1 MEGFFNGTKEL
12 VEMLMDKAEAAEN
25 QRMLLLDAKEGI
37 AREIKDI
44 GGVPHRWD
52 WNKDMYVPMDI
63 PVPKDEVVPQA
74 LEFFT
79 LGGIVDYINENSE
92 GLIPTDG
99 SRIILQVEDQ
109 SNVVLLSQPSA
120 NKKARHIIAKT
131 QAHVP
136 AIDFGRYMD
145 TDAFNTMLLSKFIE
159 TGARKTL
166 FTVVKSMTKQQS
178 AQTTDDGV
186 GQVITVKE
194 GVSMASNVTFQ
205 NPVPLRPRRTFT
217 EVEQPESNFTLR
229 VDEEARAALFES
241 DGGAWKNEA
250 VRNIKEYLQ
259 RNIENPAVI
268 VIA

>member
-1 MEGFFNGTKEL
+1 MEGFFNGSTEL
-12 VEMLMDKAEAAEN
+12 VELLMSKATDAEEARQALIRGE
-25 QRMLLLDAKEGI
+25 QDMSRAIKE
-37 AREIKDI
+37 I

-52 WNKDMYVPMDI
+52 VDLSKWVPMDI

-99 SRIILQVEDQ
+99 SRFILQVEDQ
-109 SNVVLLSQPSA
+109 SNVILLSQPSA

-159 TGARKTL
+159 TEARKTL

>member
-1 MEGFFNGTKEL
+1 MEDMFSGMTDF
-12 VEMLMDKAEAAEN
+12 AEALFEKSAEA
-25 QRMLLLDAKEGI
+25 QEAIDALKACEENC
-37 AREIKDI
+37 AREFKDI
-44 GGVPHRWD
+44 GGVIHRWD
-52 WNKDMYVPMDI
+52 CGKKMWVPMDI
-63 PVPKDEVVPQA
+63 PTPKDEERPKA

-79 LGGIVDYINENSE
+79 LAGIVDYINANNE

-99 SRIILQVEDQ
+99 SRIILQVVDQ
-109 SNVVLLSQPSA
+109 SRVELLSLPSEH
-120 NKKARHIIAKT
+120 KKDRYVIASAR
-131 QAHVP
+131 AHVP
-136 AIDFGRYMD
+136 EIVFGRYMD
-145 TDAFNTMLLSKFIE
+145 TDTFNTMLLSKFVE
-159 TGARKTL
+159 TEARKLL
-166 FTVVKSMTKQQS
+166 FAVVRSMTKEQS

-229 VDEEARAALFES
+229 VDENANAALFES

-250 VRNIKEYLQ
+250 VARIKEYLQ
-259 RNIENPAVI
+259 ENIENPAVI

>member
-1 MEGFFNGTKEL
+1 MEGFFNGSTEL
-12 VEMLMDKAEAAEN
+12 VELLMSKATDAEEARQALIRGEED
-25 QRMLLLDAKEGI
+25 M
-37 AREIKDI
+37 AREVKEI
-44 GGVPHRWD
+44 GGVQHRWD
-52 WNKDMYVPMDI
+52 VGLKKWVPMDI
-63 PVPKDEVVPQA
+63 PVKPDPEMPDP

-79 LGGIVDYINENSE
+79 LGGIVDYINANTE

-99 SRIILQVEDQ
+99 SRFILQVVDQ
-109 SNVVLLSQPSA
+109 SSVELLTQPSA
-120 NKKARHIIAKT
+120 SEKT
-131 QAHVP
+131 RYIVALSRAHVP
-136 AIDFGRYMD
+136 GIDFGRYMD

-159 TGARKTL
+159 TEARKTL

-250 VRNIKEYLQ
+250 VRNIKDYLQ
-259 RNIENPAVI
+259 INIENPAVV

>member
-1 MEGFFNGTKEL
+1 MEGFFNGSTEL
-12 VEMLMDKAEAAEN
+12 VEFLMNKAADAEEARQSLIRGEED
-25 QRMLLLDAKEGI
+25 M
-37 AREIKDI
+37 AREVKDI

-52 WNKDMYVPMDI
+52 VNKKMWMQMDI
-63 PVPKDEVVPQA
+63 PVPKDEVVPEA

-79 LGGIVDYINENSE
+79 LAGVVDYINANTE

-109 SNVVLLSQPSA
+109 SKVILLSQPSE
-120 NKKARHIIAKT
+120 NKKARHIIAKAV
-131 QAHVP
+131 AHVP
-136 AIDFGRYMD
+136 GIEFGRYMD
-145 TDAFNTMLLSKFIE
+145 TDSFNTMLLSKFIE
-159 TGARKTL
+159 TDARKLL
-166 FTVVKSMTKQQS
+166 FAVVKSMTKQQS

-186 GQVITVKE
+186 GQVVTVKE

-229 VDEEARAALFES
+229 VDEDANAALFES

-250 VRNIKEYLQ
+250 VAKIKEYLQ
-259 RNIENPAVI
+259 LHIDNPAVI